1 MFCKVFHCSF
11 LILSVIITGCAAE
24 SDPFHYD
31 YKSLRI
37 GGLVFSGVML
47 TIGIIV
53 LLTDL
58 NIWKKKKS
66 ASAEVAMEEKT
77 C

>member
-1 MFCKVFHCSF
+1 MFCKVFQCCL
-11 LILSVIITGCAAE
+11 LILGVIISGCAAE
-24 SDPFHYD
+24 DDPFHYD

-58 NIWKKKKS
+58 NIFKRKKS
-66 ASAEVAMEEKT
+66 ASAKVVEGQT